1 VGWIIAGL
9 ILRVFLLL
17 DRVRQSLINAVSI
30 PFIRAA
36 WVPVNIRSLERKLIR
51 ERKERNVRWKKFHF
65 YEINYEK
72 MTKNVTIRLPEDN
85 FSDGWLLEP
94 MSVGPLS

>member
-1 VGWIIAGL
+1 MDIPVVRPRSTVAHTMPFRFRSFGPLGSPL
-9 ILRVFLLL
+9 IF
-17 DRVRQSLINAVSI
+17 VRLK
-30 PFIRAA
+30 
-36 WVPVNIRSLERKLIR
+36 EKLIR